1 MKKTALLGLMGMAL
15 AMQASTQDFE
25 ITERGNTGT
34 GKKPGPKKSSEPTPF
49 NKQEGVLN
57 MIQDYNLIKKGESKK
72 GIIKQ
77 SRIKNKVD
85 EWLKSG
91 MLKEEDLLTTKT
103 D

>member
-34 GKKPGPKKSSEPTPF
+34 KKKPQPKKSSEPTPF

-91 MLKEEDLLTTKT
+91 MLKEEDLLTTNP